1 MTPDNGTV
9 PGETASALE
18 WFMLELVN
26 GARTARGL
34 DPLTME
40 RRLVEAAG
48 DHSEWSI
55 DQGGLR
61 GVSHTGEG
69 GSSPFDRMR
78 DVGIEY
84 SSASENVA
92 GTTANGNVSEA
103 ALRAQVQDLFDG
115 LMNSPGHRANI
126 LSDRSE
132 YIGIGIEADE
142 RGVFVTQKFASLR
155 QDPVVDSEGGA
166 PTPAPAPVAEPA
178 PEPAPAP
185 VAEPAP
191 TPEPAPAPQ
200 PAPDPVARDDV
211 DPEAPE
217 AIDDMAF
224 AFGPDGGVTLVLEE
238 PTEEASIWIGD
249 LIDVSGRVGKMKLDV
264 FLDDEIVGSA
274 QLRMA
279 DEGPT
284 RELKLVSNADF
295 DSVRLSVRE
304 DDLTGVIG
312 LSASAVDDF
321 LV

>member
-1 MTPDNGTV
+1 MTPNNGTA

-18 WFMLELVN
+18 WFMLDLVD
-26 GARTARGL
+26 GARAARGL
-34 DPLTME
+34 GPLTME

-55 DQGGLR
+55 EQGGLR

-92 GTTANGNVSEA
+92 GTTGNGNVSDA
-103 ALRAQVQDLFDG
+103 ALRARVQELFDG
-115 LMNSPGHRANI
+115 LMDSPGHRANI

-132 YIGIGIEADE
+132 YIGIGIEADD

-155 QDPVVDSEGGA
+155 QEAVPDSLEGTADPTPTPEPVPEPTPEPVPA
-166 PTPAPAPVAEPA
+166 PAAPAPAPA
-178 PEPAPAP
+178 PEPVPEDGTD
-185 VAEPAP
+185 AE
-191 TPEPAPAPQ
+191 EPFA
-200 PAPDPVARDDV
+200 
-211 DPEAPE
+211 
-217 AIDDMAF
+217 DDMAF
-224 AFGPDGGVTLVLEE
+224 AFGPDGSVTLVLEE
-238 PTEEASIWIGD
+238 AAERTSIWIGD
-249 LIDVSGRVGKMKLDV
+249 LVDVSGRVGSMKLDV
-264 FLDDEIVGSA
+264 LLEDELVGST

-284 RELKLVSNADF
+284 EELKLVANTDFNAVRI
-295 DSVRLSVRE
+295 SVLE

-312 LSASAVDDF
+312 LTAAAVDDF